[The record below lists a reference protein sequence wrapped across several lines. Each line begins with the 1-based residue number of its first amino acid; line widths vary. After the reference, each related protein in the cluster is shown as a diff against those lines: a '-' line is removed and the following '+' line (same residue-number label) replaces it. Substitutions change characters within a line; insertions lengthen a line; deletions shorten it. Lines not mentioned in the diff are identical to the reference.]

1 MAKVLMELLSDSRA
15 HSAAEMAAAT
25 LGTSV
30 VFSHLPFVQSSPRGS
45 LSTLHC
51 HGPALSRLPTES
63 LTTAE
68 KHHGKGEA
76 RGSSWPA
83 WLTVRVQHITC
94 LFPHL
99 RR

>member
-1 MAKVLMELLSDSRA
+1 MELLSDSRA
-15 HSAAEMAAAT
+15 HSAAEMVAAT

-30 VFSHLPFVQSSPRGS
+30 VSSHAPFQSSPRGS

-51 HGPALSRLPTES
+51 HGPALSRLPTEA
-63 LTTAE
+63 LTRAE
-68 KHHGKGEA
+68 KKHGVGEA

-83 WLTVRVQHITC
+83 WLTVHVQHITC